1 MKNLFLLLVALV
13 TFSSCKDNTP
23 APSLSGTFVGPVS
36 VRSEKNHGT
45 STYSEGEITLKQ
57 LSTTSVEISS
67 RQFDAFVIH
76 NVKQYG
82 AMYSAGEGTNTFSYS
97 QNEKSKSLLLD
108 WTTEVNGNEQ
118 TVVFGG
124 GKKK

>member
-1 MKNLFLLLVALV
+1 MKNIFLLLIALV

-23 APSLSGTFVGPVS
+23 DPSISGTFVGPVS
-36 VRSEKNHGT
+36 VKSEKNLGT

-57 LSTTSVEISS
+57 LSTTSVEVSS
-67 RQFDAFVIH
+67 RQFDSFVI
-76 NVKQYG
+76 NDLKQYG
-82 AMYSAGEGTNTFSYS
+82 TIYSAGDGTNTFSYS
-97 QNEKSKSLLLD
+97 QNEKTKSLLID
-108 WTTEVNGNEQ
+108 WTTQVDGNEQ